1 MKHIYIILLVAISFG
16 TFAQTN
22 SQSTLKEQSEYY
34 KTLGTKTDA
43 EWDIINDK
51 KQLLKNQLN

>member
-1 MKHIYIILLVAISFG
+1 MKQIYFFALFAAFTSI
-16 TFAQTN
+16 FAQTN